1 MKKLIFTV
9 VLMFVGW
16 SIIASAQD
24 VKKTDSQFKPGW
36 YLGLNGG
43 INWFLGEG
51 NNVLDATGNH
61 WSFAKSMGYLGRLEA
76 GYQFNPIYALRGM
89 VGFNQFNH
97 YTQPTINGVPT
108 DGNNLFTGETLSADL
123 LMNITNLTQGYS
135 ANRKLSLSA
144 FAGLGLAYMN
154 ENSQFNNL
162 AGSFLRGGL
171 QGNYNITPALA
182 LNLIAELNIQSDN
195 TNDMDGGL
203 FFDMSPDLSL
213 GLAYRLPEKVISTPV
228 DDKLPIKDTEPVV
241 EPVVTPVVKDS
252 TPVVVPD
259 VKPDKTIVPVI
270 VQPEV
275 TKTEVETA
283 VDYLNEHIY
292 FAINNRTPDTNEYD
306 DEMKVIAKYVQQ
318 HPDVQIIVRGYAD
331 RGTGN
336 IEVNNLISKQ
346 RAVNVANTLIRKYGV
361 PYKNIWVRWY
371 GGAIQ
376 PYNKNA
382 KNNRLVIVHTPE
394 VKQLV
399 PARGADQKKNK

>member
-1 MKKLIFTV
+1 MKKIILTV
-9 VLMFVGW
+9 VLIFAGW
-16 SIIASAQD
+16 CLSISAQD
-24 VKKTDSQFKPGW
+24 VKKAESQFTPGW

-43 INWFLGEG
+43 INWFAAEG
-51 NNVLDATGNH
+51 NDIITGDDGIFSLSKN
-61 WSFAKSMGYLGRLEA
+61 MGYLGRLEA
-76 GYQFNPIYALRGM
+76 GYMFTPVYTVRGFL
-89 VGFNQFNH
+89 GYHHFNH
-97 YTQPTINGVPT
+97 FYRNSAISPNRLKVY
-108 DGNNLFTGETLSADL
+108 TGEILSGDI
-123 LMNITNLTQGYS
+123 LMNLTNLSKGFDP
-135 ANRKLSLSA
+135 NRKFSFSA
-144 FAGLGLAYMN
+144 FAGLGAAYLN
-154 ENSQFNNL
+154 KNDDEL
-162 AGSFLRGGL
+162 PIGGL
-171 QGNYNITPALA
+171 FRLGLQADYQLSSAVG
-182 LNLIAELNIQSDN
+182 LNLIAEDNILTDN
-195 TNDMDGGL
+195 FNDFGGGL
-203 FFDMSPDLSL
+203 FVDMAPAVSL
-213 GLAYRLPEKVISTPV
+213 GLTYRLIEKEQSATPV
-228 DDKLPIKDTEPVV
+228 DDKLPIKDT